1 MPRWTVLCR
10 VARSRIAVSAIVI
23 AWSGPSTLQS
33 ADYCQMALKLTGHA
47 RPAVAAELRRRCTAL
62 PPEAEPVSW
71 LR

>member
-1 MPRWTVLCR
+1 M
-10 VARSRIAVSAIVI
+10 SAIVI